1 MCLFKIFQNL
11 HLIMVLMILI
21 FIEVKLYG
29 KVLQDFKNHKMKTIT
44 NFKKV
49 SLTYEELI
57 KSERSVKYT
66 TKIIF
71 AFENYYTKAKEDCYK

>member
-1 MCLFKIFQNL
+1 
-11 HLIMVLMILI
+11 MILI

-57 KSERSVKYT
+57 KGERSVKYT

>member
-1 MCLFKIFQNL
+1 
-11 HLIMVLMILI
+11 MILI

-71 AFENYYTKAKEDCYK
+71 AFENYYTNAKEDCYK

>member
-1 MCLFKIFQNL
+1 
-11 HLIMVLMILI
+11 
-21 FIEVKLYG
+21 
-29 KVLQDFKNHKMKTIT
+29 MKTIT

>member
-1 MCLFKIFQNL
+1 
-11 HLIMVLMILI
+11 MILI

-57 KSERSVKYT
+57 KSEMSVKYT